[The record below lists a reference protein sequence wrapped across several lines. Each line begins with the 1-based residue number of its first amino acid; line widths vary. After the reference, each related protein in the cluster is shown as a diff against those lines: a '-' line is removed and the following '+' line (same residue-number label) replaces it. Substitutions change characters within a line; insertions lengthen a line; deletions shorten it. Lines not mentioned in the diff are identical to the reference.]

1 MARVQE
7 TPLMAAKDIVRNL
20 SRAGAAFRQCEWER
34 SCTGH
39 IKEGCRQRW
48 ETWKKALVAAENK
61 LKELDRVTERE
72 AE

>member
-7 TPLMAAKDIVRNL
+7 TPIMAAKDIVRSL
-20 SRAGAAFRQCEWER
+20 SSAGMAFRQCEWER

-39 IKEGCRQRW
+39 IKERCRERW
-48 ETWKKALVAAENK
+48 ETWKKALTEAENK
-61 LKELDRVTERE
+61 IAKLEEK